1 MEVTGRGILTLVK
14 KEECTGCSACIN
26 ICPKKCLQMEK
37 DKEGFLYPHLKSAE
51 ICIECGLCN
60 IVCPVQNHFFIQNME
75 TQSYAAYTKDSDIRK
90 HSSSGGIFSELG
102 LQVLKQDGVVYG
114 AAYGKNYTV
123 EHICVEKVDDLVC
136 LRGAKYVQSNLGDS
150 FSVVKKRLNSGQQVL
165 FSGTPCQVAGL
176 KTFLQKEYS
185 NLLTVDFV
193 CHGVPSPS
201 VWNNYVRYR
210 AEQDN
215 EGFMPIRINLRS
227 KDTGWSRYRY
237 SNVYQYTNVRTYSA
251 RSDEDLYMK
260 LFTGDYINRICCGD
274 CYFKGY
280 DRVSDITLGDFWGIW
295 DIAPEMDDDKGTSL
309 VLLHSLKGKREFDN
323 LSERIQSK
331 KVTLE
336 QSSIC
341 NPSLVYSSVAKQ
353 ERENVLQ
360 AVLIGDM
367 EVAADII
374 QSAKS
379 KASLMQ
385 KVLSKIKSAIR

>member
-37 DKEGFLYPHLKSAE
+37 DKEGFLYPHLKSSE

-123 EHICVEKVDDLVC
+123 EHICVEKVDDLVR

-353 ERENVLQ
+353 ERENILQ
-360 AVLIGDM
+360 AVLNGDM

>member
-1 MEVTGRGILTLVK
+1 MTLVK

-37 DKEGFLYPHLKSAE
+37 DKEGFLYPHLKSSE

-123 EHICVEKVDDLVC
+123 EHICVEKVDDLVR

-353 ERENVLQ
+353 ERENILQ
-360 AVLIGDM
+360 AVLNGDM